1 MQKNSASQSG
11 LFAPRVLVGFAFC
24 LCGVLLGMFSLAAT
38 LPAAAPLRPGTAS
51 GADSL
56 GNPVF
61 ASQQPSAS
69 MPLASES
76 QGNWEIVN
84 SPNSSNTPTNILSG
98 VTCVSASNCWAVGH
112 YGTGSADQTL
122 IERWNGTSW
131 TIVPSL
137 NTSATQANIL
147 SGVTCV
153 SASNC
158 WAVGYYLN
166 ASVVYQSLIE
176 HWDGSSWAI
185 VTSANTLPTQ
195 SNFLYGVTCA
205 SASNCWAVGYYFIT
219 GVAYQSLIERWD
231 GSSWAVVSSPNTLPT
246 QDNVL
251 NGVTCVSASDCWT
264 VGYYYSNGAASNG
277 TLIER
282 WNGTSWSIVSSPSNS
297 ASAKNVLNGVTCVSA
312 SNCWAVGSY
321 YTGGG
326 DQTLIEHW
334 DGTLWIIVPSPNTSD
349 RQTNVLS
356 GVTCVSA
363 SDCWAVGNHYN
374 DGPFQTLTEHYT
386 VSPSPTPTTF
396 EKVFDGGGEDS
407 GYSALQDGDGN
418 FVTLGTTSSFGAG
431 ANDMYLQKTD
441 NHGKLLW
448 AKSYGG
454 AANNEESLHVAP
466 TSDGGYV
473 LAGRSY
479 SFGAGNE
486 DAYLVKT
493 DRDGN
498 LQWSKVYGTPK
509 IERAYSV
516 RQTSDGGYI
525 LAGTSFDYQNT
536 PVEVNNYEILLIKV
550 TGAGDLVW
558 AKRYDALSDE
568 YGYDVEQT
576 SDGGYI
582 VTGRAQSNA
591 LGFFDLLLM
600 KTDGSGNI
608 QWANAYGGALQEQA
622 SSVRQLDDGSY
633 LVGGFTNSSGAGS
646 GDGLMMKVNNDGSI
660 QWAKNYGGIN
670 NELCYSAQPTS
681 DGGYLLAGSAGSFG
695 AGSFD
700 GYLVKTDG
708 SGNLQWSRA
717 YGGSN
722 VEFGIVGFET
732 RDGGYLLAGLTR
744 SFSGTGD
751 AYLVKTDAS
760 GNSGCHDVPAA
771 TIVGVLSP
779 PVTPLTFS
787 VTSGG
792 IATADAATQ
801 VGTAPI
807 TENTLCASIPL
818 TGVTS
823 RKIHGNAGTFDV
835 DLPLTGTRGVECR
848 SGGATNDYQLVFTF
862 LNNTSVASASVTSGT
877 GTISSS
883 SLGPNP
889 NQYTVNLTGVTNV
902 QYLTVTLNGLIDAA
916 GNSNSTLVG
925 PQMGVLIGDVNASGV
940 VTSGDT
946 NLCKAQALQPV
957 TNANFRSD
965 INESG
970 AITTGDVNLIKQN
983 ALSQL
988 PAPP

>member
-1 MQKNSASQSG
+1 
-11 LFAPRVLVGFAFC
+11 
-24 LCGVLLGMFSLAAT
+24 MFSLAGT
-38 LPAAAPLRPGTAS
+38 PPAKAPLRPRTTSDA
-51 GADSL
+51 
-56 GNPVF
+56 N
-61 ASQQPSAS
+61 
-69 MPLASES
+69 S
-76 QGNWEIVN
+76 QGKWSIVN
-84 SPNSSNTPTNILSG
+84 SPNASTTQTNVFYGMTCVSASDCWAVGYYVNGSATQTLIERWDGSSWAIVSSPNTLPTQDNVLNG
-98 VTCVSASNCWAVGH
+98 VTCVSPSECWAVGYYH
-112 YGTGSADQTL
+112 NGSVNQSL

-131 TIVPSL
+131 AIVSSPNIL
-137 NTSATQANIL
+137 ATQNNYL

-153 SASNC
+153 PASNC

-166 ASVVYQSLIE
+166 ASIVYQSLIE
-176 HWDGSSWAI
+176 RWDGSSWAI
-185 VTSANTLPTQ
+185 VSSANTLPTQ
-195 SNFLYGVTCA
+195 SNFLYGITCT
-205 SASNCWAVGYYFIT
+205 SASNCWAVGYYFIS
-219 GVAYQSLIERWD
+219 GVAYQSLIQRWD
-231 GSSWAVVSSPNTLPT
+231 GSSWVVVSSPNTLPT

-251 NGVTCVSASDCWT
+251 NGVTCVSASDCWA
-264 VGYYYSNGAASNG
+264 VGYYYSNGVASNG

-334 DGTLWIIVPSPNTSD
+334 DGTLWTIAPSPNTSD
-349 RQTNVLS
+349 RATNILS

-374 DGPFQTLTEHYT
+374 GGPFQTLTEHYT
-386 VSPSPTPTTF
+386 VSLSPNPITF
-396 EKVFDGGGEDS
+396 EKAFDGGADDS
-407 GYSALQDGDGN
+407 GYSALQDDDGN
-418 FVTLGTTSSFGAG
+418 FVILGTTSSFGAG

-441 NHGKLLW
+441 NRGKLLW

-454 AANNEESLHVAP
+454 AANNEESLHLAS
-466 TSDGGYV
+466 TSDGGYI

-525 LAGTSFDYQNT
+525 LVGTSFDYQNT
-536 PVEVNNYEILLIKV
+536 LVEINTYEVLLIKV
-550 TGAGDLVW
+550 TSTGDLVW
-558 AKRYDALSDE
+558 AKRYDAHFNE
-568 YGYDVEQT
+568 QGYDVEQT

-582 VTGRAQSNA
+582 VTGIAQGDP
-591 LGFFDLLLM
+591 LGFSDLLLM

-608 QWANAYGGALQEQA
+608 EWANAYGGALQEQA
-622 SSVRQLDDGSY
+622 SSVRQLGDGSY

-646 GDGLMMKVNNDGSI
+646 GDGLMMKVNSGGSI
-660 QWAKNYGGIN
+660 QWAKTYGGVN

-681 DGGYLLAGSAGSFG
+681 DGGYLLTGSAGSFG

-722 VEFGIVGFET
+722 VEFGNVGFET
-732 RDGGYLLAGLTR
+732 SDGGYLLAGVTR
-744 SFSGTGD
+744 SFSATAD
-751 AYLVKTDAS
+751 VYLVKTDAI

-771 TIVGVLSP
+771 TVVTVSSP
-779 PVTPLTFS
+779 PVIPLNFN

-801 VGTAPI
+801 IGTAPI
-807 TENTLCASIPL
+807 TENTLCASVSL

-823 RKIHGNAGTFDV
+823 RKIHGSAGTFDV
-835 DLPLTGTRGVECR
+835 DLTNGGIECR
-848 SGGATNDYQLVFTF
+848 GGGANGDYILVFTF
-862 LNNTSVASASVTSGT
+862 ADLLASVSGASVSSGT
-877 GTISSS
+877 GSVSSGS
-883 SLGPNP
+883 IDRNDAHNYIVS
-889 NQYTVNLTGVTNV
+889 LTGVTRAERITIRLTNV
-902 QYLTVTLNGLIDAA
+902 SDSIGNFSDTVSSSMAV
-916 GNSNSTLVG
+916 LV
-925 PQMGVLIGDVNASGV
+925 GDVNGNRA
-940 VTSGDT
+940 VTNTDVSAT
-946 NLCKAQALQPV
+946 KAQVAAPV
-957 TNANFRSD
+957 DASNFRNDVNANGVIS
-965 INESG
+965 N
-970 AITTGDVNLIKQN
+970 TDVSAAKAQVG
-983 ALSQL
+983 STL
-988 PAPP
+988 P